1 MEQKINIVIEESMPT
16 VFANQDRI
24 YQDGTTPMYR
34 DKDGSLWAMSGHSH
48 MGEIAMFKGTTLDD
62 IQKVYLVHTDS
73 YKPHQS
79 DLFL

>member
-34 DKDGSLWAMSGHSH
+34 
-48 MGEIAMFKGTTLDD
+48 ITL
-62 IQKVYLVHTDS
+62 ILMNIIEFQLVTVR
-73 YKPHQS
+73 
-79 DLFL
+79 